1 MAAVAKVDEARG
13 LATIPALDGLRAL
26 AVVLVVLFH
35 SGHLSGGFLGVD
47 LFFVLSG
54 YLITTLLLEEH
65 ARTGAIRLGAFWV
78 RRARRLM
85 PALALMIG
93 ATLVAVA
100 VLFDVESVG
109 ANRNEAIA
117 SLLYVSNW
125 WTLHEPAPFLTV
137 FQHTWSLSIEAQFYL
152 VWPIVL
158 AVVLR
163 HGHDRRRAAATVLA
177 LAGAGVI
184 AASVLM
190 VLLHG
195 GPDSIAR
202 VYFGTD
208 TRAVPILFGAALASL
223 PALGWLRAP
232 LARTGVLGRASL
244 GHVVDVGVVALV
256 VLFLG
261 VASVTDR
268 AGEGLWEG
276 FYAIAICPV
285 LTIVVA
291 AAARTRGAFAAALSL
306 PPVRALG
313 LISYGVYLWHWP
325 VLHLLNSQRL
335 QLSEWP
341 LLGAQATITVAIAS
355 ASYVFVEQPIRHGRR
370 PFTRA

>member
-65 ARTGAIRLGAFWV
+65 ARTGSLHLAAFWA

-152 VWPIVL
+152 VWP
-158 AVVLR
+158 VVLTGALR
-163 HGHDRRRAAATVLA
+163 RGSDGRRAAATVLA

-190 VLLHG
+190 VLLHS

-232 LARTGVLGRASL
+232 LAGVFRRARL
-244 GHVVDVGVVALV
+244 GHVVDVGAVALV
-256 VLFLG
+256 LLFLG

-268 AGEGLWEG
+268 AGGGLWEG

-306 PPVRALG
+306 RPVRALG

-355 ASYVFVEQPIRHGRR
+355 ASYVFVEQPIRQGRR
-370 PFTRA
+370 PLTRT